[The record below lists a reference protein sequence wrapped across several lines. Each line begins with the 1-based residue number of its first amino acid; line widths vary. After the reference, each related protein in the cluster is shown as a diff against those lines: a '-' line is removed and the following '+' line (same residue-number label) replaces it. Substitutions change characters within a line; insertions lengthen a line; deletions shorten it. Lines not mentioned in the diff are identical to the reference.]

1 VSLLAVAATVVAGCV
16 PVTPGADPRF
26 ADSDVD
32 PQGAVT
38 SSEAPPEPPEL
49 VAPGQDLTWR
59 DCTTGVFDDA
69 GVSPAAG
76 LTLECATFDA
86 DLDPLNG
93 SSAKITVGA
102 ARARSEQTP
111 DDAAPVVLTTGTDV
125 PSSHQ
130 LAVWTSRSGADLVD
144 ERPVVA
150 VDRRGIGM
158 STAAVCRDSFDRREM
173 ADQAQFEPGDDQ
185 VANLNKIAITAANNC
200 TDAVPQG
207 GIAYDNAHA
216 AEDLE
221 LLRSR
226 WDVPALA
233 LLGIGNGAQVALA
246 YAASHPNK
254 VARLVLDSPVTLG
267 VAAEAAAEQRV
278 VGQQAALDAFAA
290 QCVALN
296 CALGPDPKGAIDAL
310 LADARAGRG
319 PGGASV
325 AAVVHAITTALAY
338 PRADPAE
345 STQGLADAL
354 AAARGGDAGPLKALI
369 ERSESLRSTDG
380 QYISVCSDA
389 LNRPTPNRV
398 RELVVAWGKQYPQF
412 GAVAAL
418 DMVPCLAWPSSS
430 PVDPPEELDPDVL
443 LLGVQKSDP
452 IVGAGVAATAATVL
466 NAGSASKR
474 VMWQGVG
481 HGAAVYSPCAVPPV
495 IAYLASGAL
504 PDSDT
509 FCPA

>member
-1 VSLLAVAATVVAGCV
+1 MSLLIAATVVAGCA

-26 ADSDVD
+26 ADSDVH
-32 PQGAVT
+32 PQGEVT
-38 SSEAPPEPPEL
+38 TSETPPPPPEL
-49 VAPGQDLTWR
+49 AAPSQDLMWR
-59 DCTTGVFDDA
+59 DCTTRVFDDA
-69 GVSPAAG
+69 AIPPAAG
-76 LTLECATFDA
+76 ITLECATFDA

-102 ARARSEQTP
+102 VRARSDKTP
-111 DDAAPVVLTTGTDV
+111 EDAAPLVLTTGTDI

-130 LAVWTSRSGADLVD
+130 LAVWTARTGADLVD
-144 ERPVVA
+144 NRPVVA
-150 VDRRGIGM
+150 VDRRGIGL
-158 STAAVCRDSFDRREM
+158 SSAAVCRDSFDRRAM

-221 LLRSR
+221 VLRSR
-226 WDVPALA
+226 WDVPGLA

-254 VARLVLDSPVTLG
+254 VARLVLDSPITLG
-267 VAAEAAAEQRV
+267 VNAEAAAEQRV
-278 VGQQAALDAFAA
+278 VGAQAALDAFAA
-290 QCVALN
+290 QCVAMN
-296 CALGPDPKGAIDAL
+296 CALGPNPKGAVDAL

-319 PGGASV
+319 PGGAAVSAV
-325 AAVVHAITTALAY
+325 AHAIITALGY
-338 PRADPAE
+338 PSADPAA
-345 STQGLADAL
+345 STLALADIL
-354 AAARGGDAGPLKALI
+354 AAARDGDAGGLKALI
-369 ERSESLRSTDG
+369 ERSESLRGTDG
-380 QYISVCSDA
+380 QYISVCSDS

-430 PVDPPEELDPDVL
+430 PVEPPADLDPDVL

-452 IVGAGVAATAATVL
+452 IVGAGMAATAATVL
-466 NAGSASKR
+466 NGGAASKR

-481 HGAAVYSPCAVPPV
+481 HGASVYSPCAVPPV
-495 IAYLASGAL
+495 IAYLTDGTL